1 MRILVLGHKGMLG
14 HMVCKYFSKRTS
26 FEIVTINSRWSSEEF
41 VRSVLS
47 FDGKY
52 IINCIGAIHQ
62 KKTNFEINV
71 DLPIWLDKNCYDCQ
85 IIHSGTDFEM
95 DNTNYGISKKK
106 AAEYIKNYGKHTK
119 MIKTSILGPELNSKS
134 SVFEWFM
141 NSKDEVFGWTENYWN
156 GITTLQWSMISY
168 DMITNWNDYSITNI
182 PATKCISKYELLNI
196 IKKVFGKEIIINK
209 NSDVVVNR
217 CLNGT
222 VDVSDIE
229 KQLIELKGFYYDN

>member
-1 MRILVLGHKGMLG
+1 MSKTFHFKTYKSCGVIEPHKVTKLWNR
-14 HMVCKYFSKRTS
+14 YFN
-26 FEIVTINSRWSSEEF
+26 IVKE
-41 VRSVLS
+41 
-47 FDGKY
+47 
-52 IINCIGAIHQ
+52 
-62 KKTNFEINV
+62 
-71 DLPIWLDKNCYDCQ
+71 
-85 IIHSGTDFEM
+85 
-95 DNTNYGISKKK
+95 
-106 AAEYIKNYGKHTK
+106 
-119 MIKTSILGPELNSKS
+119 
-134 SVFEWFM
+134 
-141 NSKDEVFGWTENYWN
+141 TENYWN

-229 KQLIELKGFYYDN
+229 KQLIELKEFYYDN